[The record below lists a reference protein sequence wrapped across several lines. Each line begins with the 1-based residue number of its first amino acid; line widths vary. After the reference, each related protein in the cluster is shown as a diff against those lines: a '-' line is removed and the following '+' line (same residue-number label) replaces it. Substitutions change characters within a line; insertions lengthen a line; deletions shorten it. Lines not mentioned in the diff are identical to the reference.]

1 MMDKLGRALGTA
13 FAAVAIAQVL
23 WAEPAAA
30 QSFPAGGTNVVASA
44 LALPID
50 LRSNGRVTEI
60 VITNAGPARF
70 LHVTLIDDDW
80 SAQDFNCFVTANET
94 TLFEFRRDSFTDQP
108 TLSFECTSAIT
119 TPPVP
124 SNRFTNIPVDI
135 DQGIMFVTV
144 ENPEGTTVVANQIF
158 GDATVID
165 FDQGL
170 AYSFDAIPFLSAMND
185 GNRQY
190 VFNGVEYSA
199 FPARLATNFIAPTR
213 TAPWGSDDIIAELVL
228 FTLDGT
234 IGSGNGPEALLS
246 VVFFNDDEVRYSA
259 THRFDAFDIVRLD
272 AIDPRFF
279 ADALGS
285 DAGHLVLTPEFVNY
299 SDFAH
304 DFLFGPPPGGQ
315 GFNGIRR
322 TPVHGWLV
330 ESAISG
336 TQIGEGTLWLA
347 DDVAWGRPLARSLTN
362 LVPDPGDLPTLNA
375 LCDVPPCP

>member
-1 MMDKLGRALGTA
+1 MTNKLGRALGA
-13 FAAVAIAQVL
+13 AIAATLAPSL
-23 WAEPAAA
+23 WAGPTAA

-50 LRSNGRVTEI
+50 LRANGRATEI

-80 SAQDFNCFVTANET
+80 SAQDFSCFVTANET
-94 TLFEFRRDSFTDQP
+94 SLFEFRRDPMTDQS
-108 TLSFECTSAIT
+108 TLSFECTTLIT
-119 TPPVP
+119 APPVP
-124 SNRFTNIPVDI
+124 SASFENLPVDI
-135 DQGIMFVTV
+135 DRGIMFVTV
-144 ENPEGTTVVANQIF
+144 ENPLGTTVVANQIF

-170 AYSFDAIPFLSAMND
+170 AYSFDAIPFLSAAND

-190 VFNGVEYSA
+190 VFNGIEYSA

-213 TAPWGSDDIIAELVL
+213 PPPFGPDDIIAELVL

-234 IGSGNGPEALLS
+234 IGSGIGPNTLLS

-259 THRFDAFDIVRLD
+259 THRFDCFDIVRLD
-272 AIDPRFF
+272 EIDPRFF

-285 DAGHLVLTPEFVNY
+285 DAGHLVLTPEFVTY
-299 SDFAH
+299 PDFAH
-304 DFLFGPPPGGQ
+304 DFQFGPPAGGA
-315 GFNGIRR
+315 GANGVRR

-330 ESAISG
+330 ESAIGG
-336 TQIGEGTLWLA
+336 TLIGGGGLWLA
-347 DDVAWGRPLARSLTN
+347 GDAAWGRPLARSLTN
-362 LVPDPGDLPTLNA
+362 IVPDPGDLPTLNA
-375 LCDVPPCP
+375 LCAVSPCP